1 MLALVPA
8 PSALECLRCERQ
20 YPVVPM
26 PAGCPACSSEG
37 TPSNVQPIYARMQPL
52 RPGRLTGS
60 GLPRYLPQLPVARD
74 KLVSLGEGGTPLIA
88 TPRLAKE
95 IGLRRLMI
103 KDERMNPTGS
113 WRDRYSALAISQIA
127 DEPASTVGCA
137 GSESLCV
144 SLAAYAARA
153 QMRSVSLVDAALDE
167 EGGRVLDA
175 IEGG

>member
-26 PAGCPACSSEG
+26 PAGCPACSSGG
-37 TPSNVQPIYARMQPL
+37 TASKGEPVYAPMAPA
-52 RPGRLTGS
+52 RPGPLTGS

-95 IGLRRLMI
+95 IGLRRLM
-103 KDERMNPTGS
+103 
-113 WRDRYSALAISQIA
+113 
-127 DEPASTVGCA
+127 
-137 GSESLCV
+137 
-144 SLAAYAARA
+144 
-153 QMRSVSLVDAALDE
+153 
-167 EGGRVLDA
+167 
-175 IEGG
+175 